1 MIRLLGLKWLILL
14 TFTALGIGL
23 VTGYSLLTAHYYVSG
38 MDNIV
43 AGQLGR
49 AAMQGVAFE
58 LGIPAPREEY
68 IVTRTWAQQP
78 RAIREAFDQPPT
90 QPDVLYKAYTGG
102 EGSQDRL
109 YFATRHIT
117 PAGDRYVTQQLVAL
131 PRTREQIISP
141 AQNRVI
147 NLTLIGVGSAVM
159 IALVLLLVWRRVS
172 RPITALSNWA
182 AALNERNLN
191 DPVPDFVYPELNH
204 FAELMRTS
212 LSSAQQGLEREQTFL
227 SHTSHELRTPISVVR
242 ANLELLRKIQSQS
255 GDPGDPRQAEIISR
269 IDRASL
275 TMKDVTETLLWLG
288 RDDTAP
294 RALTPLRLDQV
305 INELLDG
312 LRYLVQGRP
321 VELVLNLEP
330 ATLDL
335 PEAPTRIVLGN
346 LIRNALQHTAEGMV
360 EITQRGN
367 RVRIINAP
375 GEAADSRD
383 TGFGLGLKLTE
394 RFTEKLGWYY
404 QNQPLGNGRY
414 VEIHLETPEGKTL
427 GESEK
432 ALTSR

>member
-14 TFTALGIGL
+14 TFTALGVGL

-49 AAMQGVAFE
+49 AAMQSVAFE
-58 LGIPAPREEY
+58 MGIPAPREEY
-68 IVTRTWAQQP
+68 IVTRAWAQQP
-78 RAIREAFDQPPT
+78 RAIREAFAQPPQ
-90 QPDVLYKAYTGG
+90 QPETLYKAYTGG
-102 EGSQDRL
+102 EGAQDRL
-109 YFATRHIT
+109 YFATWHVT
-117 PAGDRYVTQQLVAL
+117 PAGDRFVTQQLVAL
-131 PRTREQIISP
+131 PQTREQIISP
-141 AQNRVI
+141 AQNRLI
-147 NLTLIGVGSAVM
+147 NLTLIGLGSALM
-159 IALVLLLVWRRVS
+159 IALVIVLLWRRVS

-191 DPVPDFVYPELNH
+191 EPVPDFIYPELNH
-204 FAELMRTS
+204 FAELMRNS

-242 ANLELLRKIQSQS
+242 ANLELLRKIQ
-255 GDPGDPRQAEIISR
+255 GNTAVDPRQAEIVSR

-294 RALTPLRLDQV
+294 RAIVSLRLDQV
-305 INELLDG
+305 IGELVEG

-321 VELVLNLEP
+321 VDLHLDLEP
-330 ATLDL
+330 ATLEL

-346 LIRNALQHTAEGMV
+346 LIRNALQHTPAGEV
-360 EITQRGN
+360 QIIQRGGQ
-367 RVRIINAP
+367 VQIINSP
-375 GEAADSRD
+375 GEASNSAD

-394 RFTEKLGWYY
+394 RFTEKLGWDYR
-404 QNQPLGNGRY
+404 NEPSGNGRH
-414 VEIHLETPEGKTL
+414 VEIRLATPL
-427 GESEK
+427 SSVGEDDHTV
-432 ALTSR
+432 LTAR